1 VINYCDTSEPFTRII
16 EHKHFEAANSPV
28 TVITREYPKA
38 CIGDAIPYYPVN
50 DPPNQSL
57 YRRYQE
63 LAHSADNV
71 MFGGRL
77 SEYKY
82 MDMHVVIESAMN
94 RFRSENRQPS
104 A

>member
-1 VINYCDTSEPFTRII
+1 M
-16 EHKHFEAANSPV
+16 
-28 TVITREYPKA
+28 ITREYPQA
-38 CIGDAIPYYPVN
+38 CTGDAIPYYPVN
-50 DPPNQSL
+50 DPHNQSL

-63 LAHSADNV
+63 LTHTADNV
-71 MFGGRL
+71 IFGGRL

-94 RFRSENRQPS
+94 RFRSESRQPS